1 MTAVLHPAL
10 PAVAAWG
17 LVDQDAPL
25 VVDDPAEARALVDAA
40 GEHRLVGVLAV
51 AAGAGAVE
59 LPDPVA
65 EDLHRRHHDALVW
78 AMTLEIELL
87 AVVDRL
93 EGAGIE
99 PVVLKG
105 PALAHLDAPDPALR
119 TFADLDLLVPADQLP
134 DAVAMLVAD
143 GAIRRVAER
152 RPGWDRRFAKS
163 VTLQRPD
170 GLELDLHRTLVDGAH
185 GGRIPTRDLHR
196 DRAGFELAGRSLWA
210 LAPVHRALHS
220 ALHLVLGSPA
230 PRLGSV
236 RDLAQVVVDASV
248 PSGALVEEAERW
260 RAGAVLA
267 AALDEVQRLA
277 VDLPPELQV
286 ARTRRLPG
294 RERRLV
300 AAARREGSGLGR
312 AKVAAWR
319 ELPRWSDRAAYGWA
333 VVAPTRAHL
342 DSRGRRRRQLVV
354 RR

>member
-1 MTAVLHPAL
+1 
-10 PAVAAWG
+10 
-17 LVDQDAPL
+17 
-25 VVDDPAEARALVDAA
+25 
-40 GEHRLVGVLAV
+40 GVLAV

-220 ALHLVLGSPA
+220 AL
-230 PRLGSV
+230 
-236 RDLAQVVVDASV
+236 
-248 PSGALVEEAERW
+248 
-260 RAGAVLA
+260 
-267 AALDEVQRLA
+267 
-277 VDLPPELQV
+277 
-286 ARTRRLPG
+286 
-294 RERRLV
+294 
-300 AAARREGSGLGR
+300 
-312 AKVAAWR
+312 
-319 ELPRWSDRAAYGWA
+319 
-333 VVAPTRAHL
+333 
-342 DSRGRRRRQLVV
+342 
-354 RR
+354 